1 MYKNKEKIN
10 KEYTLIKK
18 ISTLINMNNIIKKLK
33 IRDYRNLV
41 LIFFNILNK
50 LAKEIFQLE
59 NTGKRYYKKKS
70 IMIM

>member
-50 LAKEIFQLE
+50 LAKEILQLE
-59 NTGKRYYKKKS
+59 NTGKRYYKKKL

>member
-1 MYKNKEKIN
+1 VYKNKEKIN

-50 LAKEIFQLE
+50 LAKEILQLE
-59 NTGKRYYKKKS
+59 NTGKRYYKKKL